1 MTLHPGICHNFPTN
15 CLGVGV
21 LVMSVQRLTLLPQ
34 PMRSGASEPRLHLP
48 EPKEISVEVVS
59 VARMVQGGRWRTEAM
74 RSYDRPVLVWFT
86 RGQGRLTIAG
96 RSSGYGPHNLVFLPK
111 QTMHGFTTMG
121 PVLGSVVFLPDDAD
135 FVWPDE
141 PLHLRIQEVRLQ
153 RQLTGM
159 IEDLSQEAA
168 NKDEHAARALRHH
181 AGLLSVWLART
192 GLMHAGIQVPSQ
204 ATRLDTAAHRLAEA
218 FTALVERDFRDPAGV
233 QHYAGLLGVTPTHL
247 SRVCRK
253 VAGRPALDIV
263 TDRRHFEAR
272 KLLRDTNIQISEV
285 ARQCGFTSAAYFT
298 RAFRSRTGKSPSEF
312 RNEG

>member
-1 MTLHPGICHNFPTN
+1 MT
-15 CLGVGV
+15 
-21 LVMSVQRLTLLPQ
+21 VQRLTLLPQ
-34 PMRSGASEPRLHLP
+34 PMRTDASATRLSLP
-48 EPKEISVEVVS
+48 EAKSASVEINS

-96 RSSGYGPHNLVFLPK
+96 RNSGYNPHNLVFLPR

-121 PVLGSVVFLPDDAD
+121 PVLGSVVFLPDSPEFA
-135 FVWPDE
+135 WPDE
-141 PLHLRIQEVRLQ
+141 PLHLRIQDVKHQ
-153 RQLTGM
+153 RELTGL
-159 IEDLSQEAA
+159 IEAMSQEANSSEENA
-168 NKDEHAARALRHH
+168 QRALYHH

-192 GLMHAGIQVPSQ
+192 AEYHVGIQRPSQ

-218 FTALVERDFRDPAGV
+218 FTALVERDFRRPAGV

-253 VAGRPALDIV
+253 VAGRPALDIL

-272 KLLRDTNIQISEV
+272 RLLRDTNVQISEI

-298 RAFRSRTGKSPSEF
+298 RAFRARTGQSPSEF
-312 RNEG
+312 RNDG